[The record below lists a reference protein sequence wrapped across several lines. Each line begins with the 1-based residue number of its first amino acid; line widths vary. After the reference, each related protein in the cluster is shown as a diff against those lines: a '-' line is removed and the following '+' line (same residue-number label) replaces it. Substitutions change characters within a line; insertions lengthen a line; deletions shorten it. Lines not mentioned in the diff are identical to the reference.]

1 MELLKAL
8 LLLSGVFGA
17 LAEFCV
23 IPRIDSQLVEKLG
36 QRLLPWMDRLSSEQ
50 LNPSVFVGLRLSSM
64 QAGTKEDLYLHS
76 LKIHY
81 QQCLLRSTSSDD
93 NSSCQP
99 KLSEGSLALYL
110 LALRPT
116 ANSSGAERVTG

>member
-1 MELLKAL
+1 MLASGMAL
-8 LLLSGVFGA
+8 WPLSHHF
-17 LAEFCV
+17 LSSV

-81 QQCLLRSTSSDD
+81 QQCLLRY
-93 NSSCQP
+93 C
-99 KLSEGSLALYL
+99 
-110 LALRPT
+110 
-116 ANSSGAERVTG
+116 